1 LVILFTFLY
10 REELTGGWRKM
21 RYFYS
26 LRNII
31 RAIEWRTMRKVGHVA
46 CMGEERHDYEVF
58 EGVT

>member
-1 LVILFTFLY
+1 
-10 REELTGGWRKM
+10 M